1 MKRTLSVLLLFGM
14 RCALSTNTFAAND
27 EATDKVDIAAV
38 AENNSSIAG
47 EYKQYAPFTVDS
59 QEVRL
64 YSEPV
69 MNSED
74 ALTTYADAFELCAEA
89 AEVYGIP
96 ADINNSDF
104 VAFAKAYAA
113 MNENGT
119 PAFVEECKDF
129 AVYLDYYE
137 NVEIN
142 QQILNAISA
151 NTRNADWSEIASLM
165 PTTSDSTVAA
175 GETAQEDSTVAETQ
189 SSSYDTAEVVAY
201 ARTWWNK
208 TNNTDYPYYAEY
220 NGMDTSRNDY
230 NSLDSGRSG
239 QSDPARGWSDCAD
252 FVSQCLAAGGV
263 PQIKS
268 GLILPHQ
275 KTGNWYYNDDKP
287 SHTWGGASNFYNHWK
302 ERVGVASSSAD
313 LGVGD
318 AVSIDFGGDGSPD
331 HTVIIVS
338 AESTDS
344 SKHLASHTTDRYMYY
359 YSNGTLNPF
368 TLSYLYGND
377 WTIYGY
383 EIDEAF

>member
-14 RCALSTNTFAAND
+14 LCALSTNTFAAND
-27 EATDKVDIAAV
+27 ESTDTASIETV
-38 AENNSSIAG
+38 AENSSSIVG
-47 EYKQYAPFTVDS
+47 EYKQYTPFTVDS
-59 QEVRL
+59 KEVRL

-165 PTTSDSTVAA
+165 P
-175 GETAQEDSTVAETQ
+175 Q
-189 SSSYDTAEVVAY
+189 SH
-201 ARTWWNK
+201 R
-208 TNNTDYPYYAEY
+208 YPLRY
-220 NGMDTSRNDY
+220 
-230 NSLDSGRSG
+230 LISG
-239 QSDPARGWSDCAD
+239 
-252 FVSQCLAAGGV
+252 
-263 PQIKS
+263 
-268 GLILPHQ
+268 GLSFLL
-275 KTGNWYYNDDKP
+275 
-287 SHTWGGASNFYNHWK
+287 HTWK
-302 ERVGVASSSAD
+302 
-313 LGVGD
+313 
-318 AVSIDFGGDGSPD
+318 
-331 HTVIIVS
+331 
-338 AESTDS
+338 
-344 SKHLASHTTDRYMYY
+344 
-359 YSNGTLNPF
+359 
-368 TLSYLYGND
+368 
-377 WTIYGY
+377 
-383 EIDEAF
+383 

>member
-1 MKRTLSVLLLFGM
+1 MKKRFFPILFVFLM
-14 RCALSTNTFAAND
+14 VFSST
-27 EATDKVDIAAV
+27 
-38 AENNSSIAG
+38 
-47 EYKQYAPFTVDS
+47 
-59 QEVRL
+59 
-64 YSEPV
+64 
-69 MNSED
+69 
-74 ALTTYADAFELCAEA
+74 
-89 AEVYGIP
+89 
-96 ADINNSDF
+96 
-104 VAFAKAYAA
+104 AYAA
-113 MNENGT
+113 STRAAAVVPRISFNGT
-119 PAFVEECKDF
+119 TASCTVFIAADRPTDDIEAVIKLWQGSKCIETWEESSIGDLAFSGTATVSRGKTYQLTVD
-129 AVYLDYYE
+129 VI
-137 NVEIN
+137 EIN

-151 NTRNADWSEIASLM
+151 NTRSTDWSEITSLM
-165 PTTSDSTVAA
+165 PATSDSTVAA
-175 GETAQEDSTVAETQ
+175 GETAQEDSAVSETR
-189 SSSYDTAEVVAY
+189 SSSYDTAEVVTY
-201 ARTWWNK
+201 ASTWWNK

-239 QSDPARGWSDCAD
+239 QSNPARGRSDCAD

-302 ERVGVASSSAD
+302 ERVGVASSSAN

-338 AESTDS
+338 AGSTDS
-344 SKHLASHTTDRYMYY
+344 SKYLASHTTDRYMYY

-368 TLSYLYGND
+368 TGSSACCI
-377 WTIYGY
+377 W
-383 EIDEAF
+383 